1 MARKITVT
9 IQANV
14 TLEATTEMEEI
25 LKAYKIAM
33 ENDEWDIC
41 NELQDKF
48 ESLIS
53 SKICEEMK
61 DIKDVEIHDAN
72 WD

>member
-1 MARKITVT
+1 MKRKITVT

-48 ESLIS
+48 ESLLS
-53 SKICEEMK
+53 DKIYEKMEGIK
-61 DIKDVEIHDAN
+61 DIEIHDAD

>member
-1 MARKITVT
+1 
-9 IQANV
+9 
-14 TLEATTEMEEI
+14 
-25 LKAYKIAM
+25 M

-48 ESLIS
+48 ESLLS
-53 SKICEEMK
+53 DKIYEKMEGIK
-61 DIKDVEIHDAN
+61 DIEIHDAD